1 MEEES
6 PPILVAQISAAD
18 MDSGENGQISYKLL
32 DDFDGS
38 FEIDANSGEIYTQ
51 AKLDRESVASYE
63 LTVIAEDQV
72 TISCSTSSN
81 CAKFYHVLF
90 QGVPQ
95 LTGTATV
102 LVTVL
107 DKNDNPP
114 RFTRLFSVNVTENA
128 EIGSFVIRVTSSDQ
142 DIGENANATYSF
154 TENPGEKFKIDP
166 ITGNVTVVG
175 E

>member
-6 PPILVAQISAAD
+6 PPILVAQISATD

-72 TISCSTSSN
+72 IISCSTS
-81 CAKFYHVLF
+81 
-90 QGVPQ
+90 
-95 LTGTATV
+95 
-102 LVTVL
+102 
-107 DKNDNPP
+107 
-114 RFTRLFSVNVTENA
+114 
-128 EIGSFVIRVTSSDQ
+128 
-142 DIGENANATYSF
+142 
-154 TENPGEKFKIDP
+154 
-166 ITGNVTVVG
+166 
-175 E
+175 